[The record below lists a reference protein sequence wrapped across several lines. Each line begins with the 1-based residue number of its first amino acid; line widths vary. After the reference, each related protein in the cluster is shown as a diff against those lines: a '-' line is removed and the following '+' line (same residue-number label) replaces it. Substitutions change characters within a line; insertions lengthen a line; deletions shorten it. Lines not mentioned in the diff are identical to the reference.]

1 MTDAPTKTATA
12 TDDAAVK
19 AAEAKRIEAEREAAR
34 KAGRRDADRA
44 VGAVSGAA
52 AAVVDVAKEG
62 ASAVAQGAKKANE
75 VGIDGMAADMQRRG
89 AEANKSLNIGSLLGG
104 LGGLLLTYIG
114 APIFSN
120 LLGLGDFMGTFVMI
134 ALAIPMM
141 IMGSSQ
147 FGDTING
154 WLGRPKSS
162 EKASS
167 QAQGQAPA
175 KAQAQGAA
183 AQPSQAAAVTTTV
196 IPNEALVAMLE
207 DAKSKGINANHVL
220 FRKGTNG
227 LVQPMIIDIEKA
239 PQAVQDLKAK
249 GGVFPV
255 ATLQEAMDICKAQ
268 GKAHAVGFAPGE
280 GDTVRPQGCVPKP
293 AAIAAR

>member
-1 MTDAPTKTATA
+1 MTDAPTKPATA
-12 TDDAAVK
+12 DDAAAKALEVQREAERK
-19 AAEAKRIEAEREAAR
+19 AAEA
-34 KAGRRDADRA
+34 AGRRDADKV
-44 VGAVSGAA
+44 VGAAKSAAGTVADTAKAGAA
-52 AAVVDVAKEG
+52 AVGDA
-62 ASAVAQGAKKANE
+62 AKKANE
-75 VGIDGMAADMQRRG
+75 AGIDGLAADARRRG
-89 AEANKSLNIGSLLGG
+89 EEANKSLNIGSLLGG

-120 LLGLGDFMGTFVMI
+120 LLGLGDFMGTFLMI

-154 WLGRPKSS
+154 WLGRPKAG
-162 EKASS
+162 EKAPS

-175 KAQAQGAA
+175 KAQAQGIA
-183 AQPSQAAAVTTTV
+183 AQPTQAASLQATV

-220 FRKGTNG
+220 FRKGANG
-227 LVQPMIIDIEKA
+227 LVQPSVIEIEKA
-239 PQAVQDLKAK
+239 PPAVQDLKTK

-255 ATLQEAMDICKAQ
+255 ATLQEAMDACKAQ
-268 GKAHAVGFAPGE
+268 GKQHAVAFTPAE
-280 GDTVRPQGCVPKP
+280 GDAVRPQGCVPK
-293 AAIAAR
+293 AAASAAR